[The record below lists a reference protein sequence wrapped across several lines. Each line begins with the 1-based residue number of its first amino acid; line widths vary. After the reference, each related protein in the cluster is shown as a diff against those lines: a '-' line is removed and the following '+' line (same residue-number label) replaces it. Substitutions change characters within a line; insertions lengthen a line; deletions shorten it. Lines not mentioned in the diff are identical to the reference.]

1 VGASVGA
8 GVGAEVGA
16 GVGFGSGPLRSDEL
30 SPPHA
35 DSASSAENATGSIIF
50 ASDLLANIVAPVLGL

>member
-8 GVGAEVGA
+8 GVGAVVGA
-16 GVGFGSGPLRSDEL
+16 GVGFGSGELWSDEL

-35 DSASSAENATGSIIF
+35 DSANSAENATDIIF
-50 ASDLLANIVAPVLGL
+50 ASDLLVNIVAPVLGL